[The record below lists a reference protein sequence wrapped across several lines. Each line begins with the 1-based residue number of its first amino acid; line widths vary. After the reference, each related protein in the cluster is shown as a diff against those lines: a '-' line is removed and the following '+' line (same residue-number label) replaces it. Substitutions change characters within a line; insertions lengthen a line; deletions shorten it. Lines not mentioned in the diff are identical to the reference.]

1 MAGDLGG
8 RPRAMRAALVST
20 VAALTVA
27 TAARAVKMMVN
38 FIVIYVTT
46 AVGCCVQRICNG
58 GALQTGE

>member
-38 FIVIYVTT
+38 FIVIYLAT
-46 AVGCCVQRICNG
+46 AVECCV
-58 GALQTGE
+58 